1 MSQQC
6 KFPNPIKTQ
15 PKEEKDYFIILLL
28 LLLLCVLCGGI
39 GALVAWQRERMLVE
53 LEVEALVAKEEDSD
67 AFEVC
72 QLQLTTRP

>member
-6 KFPNPIKTQ
+6 KFPNPTNTQ

-39 GALVAWQRERMLVE
+39 AALVAWQRERMLSE

-67 AFEVC
+67 AFEVY